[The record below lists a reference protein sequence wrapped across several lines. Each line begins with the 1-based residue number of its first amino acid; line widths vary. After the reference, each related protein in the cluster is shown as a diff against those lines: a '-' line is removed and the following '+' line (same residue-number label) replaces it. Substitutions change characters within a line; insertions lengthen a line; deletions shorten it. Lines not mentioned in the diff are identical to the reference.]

1 MRPHALLD
9 HLIENRWADG
19 DRDLVEL
26 LDMSRSTISKIRC
39 RNVTVNPTHILS
51 IYDATN
57 LSIDEIRGLID
68 KASKEAY
75 DGCEA

>member
-26 LDMSRSTISKIRC
+26 LDVSRSTISKIRC
-39 RNVTVNPTHILS
+39 RNVTVNSTHILS

-68 KASKEAY
+68 KASKETN
-75 DGCEA
+75 DEDE

>member
-1 MRPHALLD
+1 MKRHALLD

-39 RNVTVNPTHILS
+39 RNVPVNPTHILS

-68 KASKEAY
+68 KASKETN
-75 DGCEA
+75 DEDE

>member
-1 MRPHALLD
+1 MKRHALLD
-9 HLIENRWADG
+9 YLIESRWADG

-39 RNVTVNPTHILS
+39 RNVSVNPTHILS

-68 KASKEAY
+68 KASKETN
-75 DGCEA
+75 DEK

>member
-1 MRPHALLD
+1 MKRHALLD
-9 HLIENRWADG
+9 YLIENRWADG

-26 LDMSRSTISKIRC
+26 LDMPRSTISKIRH
-39 RNVTVNPTHILS
+39 RNAIVNPTHILS

-68 KASKEAY
+68 KASKETN
-75 DGCEA
+75 DEDE

>member
-9 HLIENRWADG
+9 HLIENRWADD

-68 KASKEAY
+68 KASQETN
-75 DGCEA
+75 DDD